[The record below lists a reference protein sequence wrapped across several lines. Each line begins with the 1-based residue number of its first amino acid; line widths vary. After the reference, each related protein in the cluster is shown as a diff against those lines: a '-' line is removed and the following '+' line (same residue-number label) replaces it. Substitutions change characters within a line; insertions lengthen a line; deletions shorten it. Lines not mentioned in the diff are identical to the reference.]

1 MDNETSEFFYWCEKG
16 NRYLWDKPD
25 IPEVVE
31 EIGDEDVN
39 LEVGMQVLYWFP
51 GKMRPELV
59 TVTRIRIDDET
70 GERLHDII
78 SKKPP
83 ERRVICIERTF
94 LVIPQLTAEET
105 RMLQMERGWRTH
117 IAAIR
122 ANEMRRKIGQKMA
135 FIEAQIAEMQMLM
148 KQRIPITTAE
158 MDDLVDKKNALFRKG
173 VKSKAQMM
181 LEDMDDHEESTNQA
195 GMEDK
200 SSSLTILT
208 ASNTPK
214 MRAAREMRAKQET
227 LDKQIEID
235 LASNEAR
242 AQRVADLLAK
252 FKTES
257 AQAIEAMADDHDL
270 KIEDMD
276 LDEDIRKFVNMAAA
290 AGLSAR
296 SVELVMM
303 RTAELR
309 VRLQIQQERRR
320 YTHPLLSYHA
330 IYLTNLRS
338 D

>member
-25 IPEVVE
+25 IPEVQE
-31 EIGDEDVN
+31 EIGDEDVP
-39 LEVGMQVLYWFP
+39 LEVGMQALYWFP

-59 TVTRIRIDDET
+59 TVTRIRIDDES

-105 RMLQMERGWRTH
+105 RMLQMERGWRSH

-122 ANEMRRKIGQKMA
+122 ANEMRRKLGQKMA
-135 FIEAQIAEMQMLM
+135 FIEEQIAEMTQLM
-148 KQRIPITTAE
+148 KLRIPIKPE
-158 MDDLVDKKNALFRKG
+158 ELDDLLDKKNALYRRG

-181 LEDMDDHEESTNQA
+181 LEDMDDHEESANQA
-195 GMEDK
+195 GMRDK

-208 ASNTPK
+208 ASNTPA
-214 MRAAREMRAKQET
+214 MRAARELRGKQET

-235 LASNEAR
+235 QASNEAR

-257 AQAIEAMADDHDL
+257 ARAIEAMAEDHDL

-276 LDEDIRKFVNMAAA
+276 LDEDIQKFVNMAAA

-320 YTHPLLSYHA
+320 YVHSFTY
-330 IYLTNLRS
+330 
-338 D
+338 